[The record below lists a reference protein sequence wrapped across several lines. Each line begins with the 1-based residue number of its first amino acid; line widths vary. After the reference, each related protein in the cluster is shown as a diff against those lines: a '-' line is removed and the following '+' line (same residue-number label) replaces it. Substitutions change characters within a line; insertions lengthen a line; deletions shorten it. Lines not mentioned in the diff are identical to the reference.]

1 MAKASVLYTLQ
12 KIYSITTLSI
22 HEVEQR
28 QSMSLKGIAQKLL
41 RSVMVTTIIV
51 SLLTRGMLLKMRLSV
66 LN

>member
-12 KIYSITTLSI
+12 NIYSITTLSI

-28 QSMSLKGIAQKLL
+28 QSMSLKSIAQKLL
-41 RSVMVTTIIV
+41 RSVMVTTITV
-51 SLLTRGMLLKMRLSV
+51 TRGMLLKMRLSA